1 MRLVVLEY
9 LDNQLDRTLRLREIQ
24 AVGLALDEAIEASV
38 ERYVR
43 SSEDQHRKLEDSL
56 READHRK
63 NEFLA
68 TLAHELRNPLAP
80 LRNSLELVRLRE
92 DSPSAIRHA
101 RELMNRQVEQM
112 TRLVEDLLDVTRIAQ
127 GKLVLKKEHIDLDPA
142 ITQAVQ
148 MNAPLREAR
157 RHRLSVSL
165 SPTPLWVEADPV
177 RLVQVLVNLLNNAA
191 KYTPDGGEIAI
202 SATREGNEAVVR
214 VKDNGV
220 GIPPEKL
227 NQIFEMFTQLDSDAE
242 HAQSGLGIG
251 LTLVRRLVELHG
263 GSVSVTSLG
272 VGKGSEFVVRL
283 PSTTAGSP
291 TVAAPSPTG
300 AIPAGSRHVLIIEDN
315 HDGRDSLAMLLDLL
329 GHRVSVAEDG
339 LKGLDAILNLRP
351 EIALIDIG
359 LPGMDGYELA
369 RRARAVLGGSV
380 VLIAL
385 TGYGSPEDRQQA
397 TEAGFNS
404 FLLKP
409 VDLAALQQLLAEPV
423 PSAS

>member
-1 MRLVVLEY
+1 
-9 LDNQLDRTLRLREIQ
+9 
-24 AVGLALDEAIEASV
+24 
-38 ERYVR
+38 
-43 SSEDQHRKLEDSL
+43 
-56 READHRK
+56 
-63 NEFLA
+63 
-68 TLAHELRNPLAP
+68 
-80 LRNSLELVRLRE
+80 
-92 DSPSAIRHA
+92 
-101 RELMNRQVEQM
+101 MNRQVEQM

-202 SATREGNEAVVR
+202 AAAREGNEAVVR

-227 NQIFEMFTQLDSDAE
+227 NQIFEMFTQLDSGAE
-242 HAQSGLGIG
+242 RAQGGLGIG

-283 PSTTAGSP
+283 PLTTARSP
-291 TVAAPSPTG
+291 TAASPSPPG
-300 AIPAGSRHVLIIEDN
+300 AIP
-315 HDGRDSLAMLLDLL
+315 
-329 GHRVSVAEDG
+329 
-339 LKGLDAILNLRP
+339 P
-351 EIALIDIG
+351 E
-359 LPGMDGYELA
+359 
-369 RRARAVLGGSV
+369 AVTS
-380 VLIAL
+380 
-385 TGYGSPEDRQQA
+385 
-397 TEAGFNS
+397 
-404 FLLKP
+404 
-409 VDLAALQQLLAEPV
+409 
-423 PSAS
+423 